1 MNVSETKSEVL
12 ALKYRPK
19 RFEDLIGQET
29 ISQTLS
35 LALDSSRLSHAYLF
49 SGLRGSGKTS
59 TARIFAKAL
68 MCDTGPGSRPCE
80 VCEHCVMANEGRHI
94 DIIEMDAASSR
105 KIDDI
110 RDLIEHTK
118 YKPASARFKIFIIDE
133 VHMLTKEA
141 FNALLKTL
149 EEPPRFVKFILATT
163 DPLKLPATILSRTQH
178 FRFKKISTINIVN
191 HLSHI
196 LHLEKIDYE
205 NEALEILARSGSGS
219 LRDTLTLL
227 DQAIIFSKNF
237 VDVSTVTDMLG
248 LVDPEFINAIFTSI
262 FAKDQAA
269 VIAHVKALEDY
280 EAEMVVDELIAYL
293 KERLYQQDR
302 TYSTLILERF
312 FRILS
317 DAKSLFGLNAD
328 GSFVLSLVFFKML
341 EALRIKE
348 VDQMIEELEA
358 QIERPEIT
366 MKKAQTPRQEPAT
379 KEKSPLPDEDE
390 TAQTPQQSE
399 TPPPQ
404 AVKPDIGLLNF
415 EKLLGALNDRS
426 AELGKCFGDN
436 ISYVSFEE
444 GKLTWE
450 SCAEEECKEKLRHG
464 WGVINHFVKEIFG
477 FETKI
482 KNLSCSKQAV
492 AIGET
497 DASSDK
503 QGQDA
508 VSSVKEMP
516 QPPLTQQTQAV
527 PAQEESSPAAQE
539 PQNSSSAQTHSY
551 SPNAQEMD
559 EQPLQESFSMLEDEI
574 MDGSC
579 VSGCASEDPSRL
591 DEASKEI
598 DATSIMEEPM
608 IKMAQEMFEATKIT
622 IQSKV

>member
-1 MNVSETKSEVL
+1 MNTSAENSQVL

-35 LALDSSRLSHAYLF
+35 LALDTNRLSHAYLF

-68 MCDTGPGSRPCE
+68 MCVTGPGSRPCE
-80 VCEHCVMANEGRHI
+80 VCEHCTMANEGRHI

-178 FRFKKISTINIVN
+178 FRFKNISAFNIVN

-196 LHLEKIDYE
+196 MHLEKIEYE

-237 VDVSTVTDMLG
+237 VDVRTVTDMLG
-248 LVDPEFINAIFTSI
+248 LVDPEFIAAIFTSI
-262 FAKDQAA
+262 FAKDTAA
-269 VIAHVKALEDY
+269 VIAHVRALEDY
-280 EAEMVVDELIAYL
+280 EAEMVVDELIVYL
-293 KERLYQQDR
+293 KERLYQQDG
-302 TYSTLILERF
+302 TFSTLILERF

-328 GSFVLSLVFFKML
+328 GSFVLSLLFFKMI

-366 MKKAQTPRQEPAT
+366 MKKAQAPRQESTAQ
-379 KEKSPLPDEDE
+379 ESSPLLTDDE
-390 TAQTPQQSE
+390 TVQQSE
-399 TPPPQ
+399 TPPQ
-404 AVKPDIGLLNF
+404 AAKSDIGLLYF
-415 EKLLGALNDRS
+415 AKLQNALNDRS
-426 AELGKCFGDN
+426 AELGKCFGDT

-444 GKLTWE
+444 GNLTWE
-450 SCAEEECKEKLRHG
+450 SCAEGECKEKLRHG
-464 WGVINHFVKEIFG
+464 WGVIKHFVKDIFG

-482 KNLSCSKQAV
+482 KNLSCSKQ
-492 AIGET
+492 GE
-497 DASSDK
+497 AEVSSDK
-503 QGQDA
+503 QGEAEVSSDKQGEA
-508 VSSVKEMP
+508 EVSSVKEI
-516 QPPLTQQTQAV
+516 
-527 PAQEESSPAAQE
+527 PAEPIRMHEEQSSPAIEE
-539 PQNSSSAQTHSY
+539 PQNSFSPEVHSSMPSV
-551 SPNAQEMD
+551 QEMD

-579 VSGCASEDPSRL
+579 VSGCGSENTAAL

-598 DATSIMEEPM
+598 DAAAIMEEPM